1 MNFDKDNELRRVN
14 MLAKLGE
21 KLVIGHLR
29 QTFKRHFRVDLEF
42 DYPDLG
48 RQGKIMYSA
57 CTLVFQKSHMNA
69 ISDKAYVAEMVARE
83 SGKRAHSPWSDAAG
97 FYVSH
102 YADFAGLWSWVDDPH
117 GEGYKNIECHGWHG
131 ELVAPVVEYARS
143 VGKLELQLKH
153 SKDKLAEFG
162 VKQSDNSGDAQV
174 LPINRSK

>member
-1 MNFDKDNELRRVN
+1 
-14 MLAKLGE
+14 MLAKLG
-21 KLVIGHLR
+21 KAGDWTSQANV
-29 QTFKRHFRVDLEF
+29 QAPFQMDLEF

-57 CTLVFQKSHMNA
+57 CSSLKSHMNA

-117 GEGYKNIECHGWHG
+117 REGYKNLECHGWHG
-131 ELVAPVVEYARS
+131 ELIAPVVEYARS

-153 SKDKLAEFG
+153 SEDKLAEFG
-162 VKQSDNSGDAQV
+162 IKQTDNSGDGFAD
-174 LPINRSK
+174 

>member
-1 MNFDKDNELRRVN
+1 MSFNKDNEQRRVN

-57 CTLVFQKSHMNA
+57 CTLSFQKSHMNA

-83 SGKRAHSPWSDAAG
+83 KGKDAHSPWSDAAG
-97 FYVSH
+97 FYISH

-117 GEGYKNIECHGWHG
+117 REGYKNLECHGWHG
-131 ELVAPVVEYARS
+131 ELIAPIVEYARS

-153 SKDKLAEFG
+153 SEDKLAEFG
-162 VKQSDNSGDAQV
+162 IKQTGKHSDARV
-174 LPINRSK
+174 LPINRS